1 MQPVGVVA
9 LAPRRLRR
17 VTWGAPRSLPRRSGM
32 GMMDESEDTRKDKVA
47 SRTGAA
53 RGRSAKK
60 PVPDAAFDIW
70 LRRGLHQMFDDVARE
85 PIPPE
90 LLRLI
95 EQDRGK

>member
-1 MQPVGVVA
+1 MD
-9 LAPRRLRR
+9 
-17 VTWGAPRSLPRRSGM
+17 
-32 GMMDESEDTRKDKVA
+32 MMDEPEEPGKDKVA
-47 SRTGAA
+47 TRTGAA
-53 RGRSAKK
+53 RGRGAKK

-95 EQDRGK
+95 DQDRGK

>member
-1 MQPVGVVA
+1 M
-9 LAPRRLRR
+9 
-17 VTWGAPRSLPRRSGM
+17 
-32 GMMDESEDTRKDKVA
+32 A
-47 SRTGAA
+47 SRSGAA